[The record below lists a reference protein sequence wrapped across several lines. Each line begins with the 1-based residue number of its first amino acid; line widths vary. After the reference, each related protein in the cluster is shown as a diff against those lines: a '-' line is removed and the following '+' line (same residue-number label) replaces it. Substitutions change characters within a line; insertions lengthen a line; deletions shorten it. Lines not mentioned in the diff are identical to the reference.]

1 MKPVVAHHHLDFTK
15 RDFVVV
21 VADTLEEAVKHF
33 GKHFKSKRVV
43 VSDCKGANALCVVED
58 NGACAVLFAL
68 PALCGSLICH
78 EITHATNA
86 MLTHIG
92 IELDNSSDE
101 AFAYHN
107 DMLFRKV
114 AQLLE
119 KHKITIP
126 LLPNS

>member
-1 MKPVVAHHHLDFTK
+1 MKPVVAHYHLEFAK
-15 RDFVVV
+15 RDLVVAI
-21 VADTLEEAVKHF
+21 ADTLEEAGAAF
-33 GKHFKSKRVV
+33 TRRFKSEHF
-43 VSDCKGANALCVVED
+43 SMAACKGANALCVVEE
-58 NGACAVLFAL
+58 NRACALLFAL
-68 PALCGSLICH
+68 PSLCASTICH
-78 EITHATNA
+78 EVTHATNA

-92 IELDNSSDE
+92 IELDSSSDE